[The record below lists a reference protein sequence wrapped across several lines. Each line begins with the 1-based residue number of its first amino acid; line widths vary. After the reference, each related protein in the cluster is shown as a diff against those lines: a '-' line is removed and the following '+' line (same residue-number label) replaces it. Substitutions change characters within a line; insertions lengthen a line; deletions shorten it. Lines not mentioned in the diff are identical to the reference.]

1 MCLMHGDAKAS
12 CASTVFLLTFFAN
25 RPRER
30 FHTTG
35 GGSRSY
41 ARALLE
47 RTRANRGASACGS
60 QSEEGVLRLIN
71 PSAAE
76 RFRSP
81 SPLSRESLTRAASP
95 TEPAKMAARVRN
107 APFENV
113 HNAFVPREVAKK
125 RQTQDLKCRSSVDS
139 L

>member
-1 MCLMHGDAKAS
+1 MHGDTTTS
-12 CASTVFLLTFFAN
+12 CASTVFLLTFFAS

-35 GGSRSY
+35 GGATRRY
-41 ARALLE
+41 ARTLLD

-107 APFENV
+107 TLFENV
-113 HNAFVPREVAKK
+113 HNAFVPREVGKGI
-125 RQTQDLKCRSSVDS
+125 QTQDLKCRSSVDS